1 MKYFLSLAL
10 LFSVSWLA
18 QQQSASN
25 VVSTQQFSNEV
36 TNFLGRELGAHVSD
50 VHSLDPPQERVL
62 GALTTGDFSWG
73 TFMRALA
80 SFSVLSGQRTVAGTD
95 LTKLIG
101 KIGLIESRH
110 GGKTFAQLYAGIAL
124 RSFGSDLRTNTLWL

>member
-1 MKYFLSLAL
+1 
-10 LFSVSWLA
+10 
-18 QQQSASN
+18 
-25 VVSTQQFSNEV
+25 
-36 TNFLGRELGAHVSD
+36 
-50 VHSLDPPQERVL
+50 
-62 GALTTGDFSWG
+62 
-73 TFMRALA
+73 MRALA

-124 RSFGSDLRTNTLWL
+124 RSFGSDLRTNTLWLGLTAGEQTAWRSLLVPTRFFDPGARPVIYFSEEYFFVAARGVTVCS

>member
-1 MKYFLSLAL
+1 
-10 LFSVSWLA
+10 
-18 QQQSASN
+18 
-25 VVSTQQFSNEV
+25 
-36 TNFLGRELGAHVSD
+36 
-50 VHSLDPPQERVL
+50 
-62 GALTTGDFSWG
+62 
-73 TFMRALA
+73 MRALA

-124 RSFGSDLRTNTLWL
+124 RSFGSDLRTNTLWLGLTAGEATPRRALPYPPRLFHPRARPRHYPSSDSLLVARP